1 MSADSARVLVVDDD
15 PDFRGQM
22 RIMLEG
28 AGHEVVEA
36 ANVDEAMEA
45 LEDGVPDLAVL
56 DLMMDN
62 TDDGFVL
69 AHRIRSRHP
78 DLPIVL
84 VTAVTRETGMEF
96 DLSREGG
103 SWIKADA
110 ILAKPI
116 RYEQLA
122 RELERLLPDA

>member
-22 RIMLEG
+22 RMMLEA

-36 ANVDEAMEA
+36 SDVEGAMEA
-45 LEDGVPDLAVL
+45 LKQGSPDLAVL
-56 DLMMDN
+56 DLMMEN

-69 AHRIRSRHP
+69 AHRIKSLHP
-78 DLPIVL
+78 DLPVVL

-103 SWIKADA
+103 GWIKADA

>member
-1 MSADSARVLVVDDD
+1 MSAEKARVLVVDDD
-15 PDFRGQM
+15 PDFLEQM

-28 AGHEVVEA
+28 AGHEVVDA
-36 ANVDEAMEA
+36 SGVDEAMEM
-45 LEDGVPDLAVL
+45 LEEQVPDLAVL
-56 DLMMDN
+56 DLMMEN

-69 AHRIRSRHP
+69 AHRIKSAHP
-78 DLPIVL
+78 DLPVVL

-103 SWIKADA
+103 GWIKADA

-116 RYEQLA
+116 RFEQLR
-122 RELERLLPDA
+122 REIERLL

>member
-1 MSADSARVLVVDDD
+1 VLVVDDD
-15 PDFRGQM
+15 PDFLEQM

-28 AGHEVVEA
+28 AGHEVVDA
-36 ANVDEAMEA
+36 SGVDEAMEM
-45 LEDGVPDLAVL
+45 LEEQVPDLAVL
-56 DLMMDN
+56 DLMMEN

-69 AHRIRSRHP
+69 AHRIKSAHP
-78 DLPIVL
+78 DLPVVL

-103 SWIKADA
+103 GWIKADA

-116 RYEQLA
+116 RFEQLR
-122 RELERLLPDA
+122 REIERLL